1 MDRIDGTRR
10 ELFTHRTLLTH
21 ALSIPDETTG
31 LVIRMRSATTGLN
44 CLRLR
49 R

>member
-10 ELFTHRTLLTH
+10 DLLTHRTLLTH
-21 ALSIPDETTG
+21 ALSIPDETTW
-31 LVIRMRSATTGLN
+31 LVIRMLSATMGLN